1 MCTTHLR
8 TTHRILAIC
17 VALAIAVLCVSCG
30 SSAFDG
36 SRVANADGLW
46 LSFTMLD
53 RTEEASITARAGE
66 SLSVR
71 ITLEAGT
78 VGLVIT
84 SPDGA
89 SAYTGNAL
97 TDGAFAVVLPTD
109 GVYTIAVTGERA
121 AGTVE
126 VVRE

>member
-8 TTHRILAIC
+8 TTHRILEIC

-46 LSFTMLD
+46 LTFTMLD

-126 VVRE
+126 IVRE